1 MWSPWLKKRRKHIDQ
16 ETTAKLEKKLRK
28 QDFNLEDFFDQLQQ
42 IKKMGPLDQLLGMI
56 PGMGAQ
62 IKGAKVDDRSLVY
75 IEAIINSM
83 TLIERRNPKILNG
96 SRRRRIALGSGTR
109 VQDVNRLLNQFGQ
122 MKKMLK
128 NMNRKPFKG
137 MGKMPFPMG

>member
-1 MWSPWLKKRRKHIDQ
+1 
-16 ETTAKLEKKLRK
+16 
-28 QDFNLEDFFDQLQQ
+28 
-42 IKKMGPLDQLLGMI
+42 MGPLDQLLGMI